1 MATLDQRIPRGPG
14 RAGARVTQRFLR
26 AVAAALTL
34 ASAGC
39 AQVAAPPA
47 GEPAQPPPA
56 APPVA
61 AAPPAALPV
70 AAPAPA
76 PAPEPPSVAEQWAA
90 AFSKGDL
97 DALMSLYDD
106 DAQLWGTSSSQM
118 RRGTRA
124 IRQYYA
130 QLMKA
135 FPGTRVALRETNPR
149 RYGEAGVN
157 SGLYTMR
164 RVTSDGKVVVTSA
177 RFTMTYVW
185 RDGKWLIVDQHSSL
199 AAR

>member
-1 MATLDQRIPRGPG
+1 
-14 RAGARVTQRFLR
+14 
-26 AVAAALTL
+26 VAAALTL

-47 GEPAQPPPA
+47 GETAVRSPPPPA
-56 APPVA
+56 AAPRPAPPPV
-61 AAPPAALPV
+61 V
-70 AAPAPA
+70 APA
-76 PAPEPPSVAEQWAA
+76 PAPEPPGVAEQWAA

-106 DAQLWGTSSSQM
+106 DALIWGTSSSQM
-118 RRGTRA
+118 RKGARA

-130 QLMKA
+130 QLMQA
-135 FPGTRVALRETNPR
+135 FPGTRIALRETNPR
-149 RYGEAGVN
+149 RFGDAGVD

-164 RVTSDGKVVVTSA
+164 RVTGSGKVIVTSA

-185 RDGKWLIVDQHSSL
+185 RDGKWRIVDQHSSL

>member
-1 MATLDQRIPRGPG
+1 
-14 RAGARVTQRFLR
+14 
-26 AVAAALTL
+26 VAAALTL

-47 GEPAQPPPA
+47 REAAPPTPA

-61 AAPPAALPV
+61 APTPAPPLVV
-70 AAPAPA
+70 APTPAPD
-76 PAPEPPSVAEQWAA
+76 PPHVAEQWAA
-90 AFSKGDL
+90 AFSRGDL

-106 DAQLWGTSSSQM
+106 EALIWGTSSSQM
-118 RRGTRA
+118 RKGTRA

-130 QLMKA
+130 QLMHA
-135 FPGTRVALRETNPR
+135 FPGTRIALRETNPR
-149 RYGEAGVN
+149 RFGDTGVD

-164 RVTSDGKVVVTSA
+164 RGTAAGKVIVTSA

-185 RDGKWLIVDQHSSL
+185 RDGKWLIVAQHSSL